1 MKTIAFLIGLCL
13 MALLLPALALGNPFL
28 VSDPQSIVDSY
39 GVILDG
45 QPEVL
50 VPAEVLGLGVG
61 RLCYDLQGIEP
72 GPHEVE
78 VKACNVVGCSV
89 YSFFAFT
96 WDPENPP
103 SPEEPPGSP
112 INLRVILE

>member
-1 MKTIAFLIGLCL
+1 MKTIAFLTGICL
-13 MALLLPALALGNPFL
+13 MALLLSVPAFGNPFL
-28 VSDPQSIVDSY
+28 VCDPQSVVDSY

-72 GPHEVE
+72 GAHEVE

-89 YSFFAFT
+89 YVFFDFT

-103 SPEEPPGSP
+103 PPERVPDSPM
-112 INLRVILE
+112 NLRVLLE